1 MPKVPSKGI
10 QVVEYPNYHRYKI
23 DGQWAVGVTTALNG
37 IPKDGLKYWAAGEVA
52 DYALK
57 NIHQVKNVLDT
68 AGYWPAR
75 KMLTEVPNQKKSD
88 AAVRGTDVHAL
99 AEKYIRDEEIEVSD
113 ELMPYVLGY
122 AAYISDYEPV
132 SVFEELVV
140 ANRAHLYAG
149 RLDSIQD
156 IPKLGRCLIEYKSGN
171 KVFGEHALQCAAY
184 RHAET
189 YKDGEGEQPMVKV
202 DAVYILHIQPGTYDL
217 RPAQADEEAFRKFL
231 VALENYRENVQ
242 SNKLDKLLGLPL
254 DPPERAA

>member
-10 QVVEYPNYHRYKI
+10 QVVEYPTYHRYKI
-23 DGQWAVGVTTALNG
+23 DGVWAVGVTTALNG
-37 IPKDGLKYWAAGEVA
+37 IPKDALKYWAAGEVA

-88 AAVRGTDVHAL
+88 AAGRGTDVHAL

-113 ELMPYVLGY
+113 DLKPYVEGY
-122 AAYISDYEPV
+122 AAYISDFNPT
-132 SVFEELVV
+132 SVHEELVV
-140 ANRAHLYAG
+140 ANRTHKYAG

-156 IPKLGRCLIEYKSGN
+156 IPSLGRCLVDYKSGN
-171 KVFGEHALQCAAY
+171 KLFGEHALQCAAY
-184 RHAET
+184 RHAEI
-189 YKDGEGEQPMVKV
+189 YKDGDDERPMLQV
-202 DAVYILHIQPGTYDL
+202 DAVYILHVQPRTYDL
-217 RPAQADEEAFRKFL
+217 VPAQADEEAFRKFL

-254 DPPERAA
+254 TPPEVAA